1 MLREKIRQIIQ
12 EPKKA
17 AIYVAVLSIIPFLHL
32 FGLLLMLVVTLRK
45 GAREGLLLAVIVSGC
60 TLIISFLI
68 LHHTPEEIILQI
80 ANPFLLWGLAF
91 VLYRSHSWEKVIQ
104 LLTGVGLLIVL
115 GIGYFY
121 PQVVAAWSKEWAS
134 NFALSM
140 QQVTAAHPALMHK
153 LSAAEWQQ
161 IITLMGALAPGF
173 RPLLFVAAGLLSL
186 VLARYIQASLYNP
199 GGLKKE
205 LYHWHLGY
213 GTGGVITVL
222 FMAAYFYPTTILL
235 SMLPVLMLPLLC
247 NGLSL
252 VHFMTAGYRYQFVV
266 LFILYVCIFF
276 ILQQLLLL
284 MLLLGYL
291 DCFIHLRKYSVQ
303 K

>member
-1 MLREKIRQIIQ
+1 MLKEKIQQIVQ

-17 AIYVAVLSIIPFLHL
+17 IMNVALLSIIPFLHL
-32 FGLLLMLVVTLRK
+32 LGLLLMLVVTLRK
-45 GAREGLLLAVIVSGC
+45 GAREGLLLAAIVSGC
-60 TLIISFLI
+60 TLIISLLV
-68 LHHTPEEIILQI
+68 LHRTSEEIVLQI
-80 ANPFLLWGLAF
+80 MNPFLLWGLAWI
-91 VLYRSHSWEKVIQ
+91 LYRSHSWEKVIQ

-115 GIGYFY
+115 CMGYFY

-134 NFALSM
+134 SFALSM
-140 QQVTAAHPALMHK
+140 QQVTAAHPALMNK
-153 LSAAEWQQ
+153 LSAVEWQQ
-161 IITLMGALAPGF
+161 IITLMSALAPGF
-173 RPLLFVAAGLLSL
+173 RPLLFVIAGLFSL

-205 LYHWHLGY
+205 LYRWHLGY
-213 GTGGVITVL
+213 GTGGIITLL
-222 FMAAYFYPTTILL
+222 FMAAYFYPTTMLL
-235 SMLPVLMLPLLC
+235 SMMPVLMLPLLC

-266 LFILYVCIFF
+266 LFVLYVCVFF

-284 MLLLGYL
+284 VLLLGYL
-291 DCFIHLRKYSVQ
+291 DCFIHFRKYSVQ